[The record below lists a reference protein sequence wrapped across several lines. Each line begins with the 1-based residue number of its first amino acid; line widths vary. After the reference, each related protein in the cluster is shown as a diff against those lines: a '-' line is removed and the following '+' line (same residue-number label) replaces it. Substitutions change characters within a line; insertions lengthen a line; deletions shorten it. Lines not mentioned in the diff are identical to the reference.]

1 MSLDTGARL
10 RPGSEADESMLL
22 TADDTATEN
31 LSRYLARERREIE
44 DALRASLP
52 TSSLAAARRLN
63 EAVEYAVFPGGKRL
77 RPALALV
84 ASDLA
89 GASRAQGLRVACAV
103 EFLHSSSLVLDDL
116 PSMDDA
122 DLRRNRRA
130 LHLVF
135 GEGVAV
141 LASVALLNRA
151 YELLAEAADAR
162 GVAAGAL
169 IAAAARS
176 VGADGMVGGQ
186 AVDLETRAGPVGLDA
201 LACRD
206 LKTVALMRLMM
217 TAGALSSG
225 ATEADVRTLADFGE
239 HFGRAYQ
246 ICDDLLDDSCDERAT
261 GKPARQDA
269 RHGRATAVSALGR
282 DGARRLA
289 AELVERG
296 RARLAE
302 NFGPRREV
310 LLLAEAAR
318 AVLARAGA
326 AAEVAGH
333 AAGVAGRAARRRFES
348 L

>member
-10 RPGSEADESMLL
+10 PPAREADEVMLL
-22 TADDTATEN
+22 TADDAATEN
-31 LSRYLARERREIE
+31 LSRYLARERREI
-44 DALRASLP
+44 DCALRASLP

-84 ASDLA
+84 AAELA

-116 PSMDDA
+116 PAMDDA
-122 DLRRNRRA
+122 DLRRSRRA

-135 GEGVAV
+135 GEGLAV

-151 YELLAEAADAR
+151 YELLAASAR
-162 GVAAGAL
+162 GRGT
-169 IAAAARS
+169 AAAALVAEAARC

-186 AVDLETRAGPVGLDA
+186 VVDLETRAGAADEDA

-217 TAGALSSG
+217 TAGALARG
-225 ATEADVRTLADFGE
+225 ASDEDARALADFGE
-239 HFGRAYQ
+239 RFGRAYQ
-246 ICDDLLDDSCDERAT
+246 ICDDLLDEASDARAT

-269 RHGRATAVSALGR
+269 RHARASAVSTLGS
-282 DGARRLA
+282 DGARRFA

-296 RARLAE
+296 RARLHE
-302 NFGPRREV
+302 RFGPRREV
-310 LLLAEAAR
+310 RLLAEAAES
-318 AVLARAGA
+318 VLTRAGVRT
-326 AAEVAGH
+326 EVAGR
-333 AAGVAGRAARRRFES
+333 VA
-348 L
+348 